1 MHKDERYCT
10 KNIGLSA
17 SDSEN
22 EISVFEVKELM
33 LFRED
38 AKSNAGYGND
48 KMLAAEEFLEFLD
61 IEYYEILDA
70 DFVSKHEDD
79 PVWLWVKFSQEIGRK
94 KRGDTKIYN
103 IQIHGGNN
111 QIGDRNTQ
119 HNNGDKA

>member
-1 MHKDERYCT
+1 MLEDDKRRT

-17 SDSEN
+17 SDIEN

-70 DFVSKHEDD
+70 DFISKHDDD
-79 PVWLWVKFSQEIGRK
+79 PVWLWVKFSQKIGR

-111 QIGDRNTQ
+111 QMGDGNTQ

>member
-1 MHKDERYCT
+1 MLEGDKYWT

-38 AKSNAGYGND
+38 AKSNAGYSNAVT
-48 KMLAAEEFLEFLD
+48 AAEEFLEFLD
-61 IEYYEILDA
+61 IAYYEILDA
-70 DFVSKHEDD
+70 DFVFKDKDD
-79 PVWLWVKFSQEIGRK
+79 PVWLWVKFSQEVGRK

-111 QIGDRNTQ
+111 QIGDNNTQ
-119 HNNGDKA
+119 NNYSRK

>member
-70 DFVSKHEDD
+70 DFVFKHEDD
-79 PVWLWVKFSQEIGRK
+79 PVWLWVKFSKQVGRK

-103 IQIHGGNN
+103 IQINGGNN
-111 QIGDRNTQ
+111 QIGDNNTQ
-119 HNNGDKA
+119 NNYNRK

>member
-1 MHKDERYCT
+1 MLEDDKYRT
-10 KNIGLSA
+10 KNIGLST

-48 KMLAAEEFLEFLD
+48 KMSAAEEFLEYLSN
-61 IEYYEILDA
+61 EYYEILDA
-70 DFVSKHEDD
+70 DFVYKHEENH
-79 PVWLWVKFSQEIGRK
+79 VWLWVKFSKQVGRK

-103 IQIHGGNN
+103 IQINGGNN
-111 QIGDRNTQ
+111 QIGDNNTQ
-119 HNNGDKA
+119 NNYNRK

>member
-1 MHKDERYCT
+1 MLEGDKYWT

-38 AKSNAGYGND
+38 AKSNAGYGDD
-48 KMLAAEEFLEFLD
+48 KMLAAQEFLEFLD
-61 IEYYEILDA
+61 IEYHEILDA
-70 DFVSKHEDD
+70 DFISKYDDD
-79 PVWLWVKFSQEIGRK
+79 PVWLWVKFSQEVGRK

-111 QIGDRNTQ
+111 QIGDNNTQ
-119 HNNGDKA
+119 NNYSRK

>member
-1 MHKDERYCT
+1 MLEDDKRRT

-17 SDSEN
+17 SDIEN

-38 AKSNAGYGND
+38 AKSNAGYSNAVT
-48 KMLAAEEFLEFLD
+48 AAEEFLEFLG
-61 IEYYEILDA
+61 IAYYEILDA
-70 DFVSKHEDD
+70 DFVFKHEDD

-111 QIGDRNTQ
+111 QIGDGNTQ
-119 HNNGDKA
+119 NNWDRQK

>member
-1 MHKDERYCT
+1 MLEGDKYWT

-38 AKSNAGYGND
+38 AKSNAGYGDD
-48 KMLAAEEFLEFLD
+48 KMLAAREFLEFLD
-61 IEYYEILDA
+61 IEYHEILDA
-70 DFVSKHEDD
+70 DFISKYDDD
-79 PVWLWVKFSQEIGRK
+79 PVWLWVKFSQEVGRK

-111 QIGDRNTQ
+111 QIGDNNTQ
-119 HNNGDKA
+119 NNYSRK

>member
-1 MHKDERYCT
+1 LGGDKYWT

-17 SDSEN
+17 NDNEN

-38 AKSNAGYGND
+38 AKSNAGYGDD
-48 KMLAAEEFLEFLD
+48 KMLAAQEFLEFLD
-61 IEYYEILDA
+61 IEYYKILDA
-70 DFVSKHEDD
+70 DFISKHDDD
-79 PVWLWVKFSQEIGRK
+79 PVWLWVKFSQEVGRK

-111 QIGDRNTQ
+111 QIGYGNTQ
-119 HNNGDKA
+119 YNNGNKA

>member
-1 MHKDERYCT
+1 MLEGDKYWT

-38 AKSNAGYGND
+38 AKSNAGYGDD
-48 KMLAAEEFLEFLD
+48 KMLATQEFLEFLD
-61 IEYYEILDA
+61 IEYHEILDA
-70 DFVSKHEDD
+70 DFISKYDDD
-79 PVWLWVKFSQEIGRK
+79 PVWLWVKFSQEVGRK

-111 QIGDRNTQ
+111 QIGDNNTQ
-119 HNNGDKA
+119 NNYSRK

>member
-22 EISVFEVKELM
+22 EISVFEVKELI

-38 AKSNAGYGND
+38 AKSNAGYDND

-70 DFVSKHEDD
+70 DFISKHDDD

-103 IQIHGGNN
+103 IQIRGGNN
-111 QIGDRNTQ
+111 QIGDGNTQ
-119 HNNGDKA
+119 HNNGNKK

>member
-1 MHKDERYCT
+1 MLEDDKRRT

-17 SDSEN
+17 SDIEN

-38 AKSNAGYGND
+38 AKSNAGYSNAVT
-48 KMLAAEEFLEFLD
+48 AAEEFLEFLS
-61 IEYYEILDA
+61 IAYYEILDA
-70 DFVSKHEDD
+70 DFVFKHEDD
-79 PVWLWVKFSQEIGRK
+79 PVWLWVKFSQEVGRK

-111 QIGDRNTQ
+111 QIGDNNTQ
-119 HNNGDKA
+119 NNWDRQE

>member
-1 MHKDERYCT
+1 MLEDDKRRT

-17 SDSEN
+17 SDIEN

-38 AKSNAGYGND
+38 AKSNAGYSNAVT
-48 KMLAAEEFLEFLD
+48 AAEEFLEFLG
-61 IEYYEILDA
+61 IAYYEILDA
-70 DFVSKHEDD
+70 DFVFKHEDD
-79 PVWLWVKFSQEIGRK
+79 PVWLWVKFSQEVGRK

-111 QIGDRNTQ
+111 QIGDNNTQ
-119 HNNGDKA
+119 NNLDRQE

>member
-1 MHKDERYCT
+1 MLEDDKYLT
-10 KNIGLSA
+10 KNIGLST

-48 KMLAAEEFLEFLD
+48 KMSAAEEFLEFLG

-70 DFVSKHEDD
+70 DFVFKHEDD
-79 PVWLWVKFSQEIGRK
+79 PVWLWVKFSKQVGRK

-103 IQIHGGNN
+103 IQINGGNN
-111 QIGDRNTQ
+111 QIGDNNTQ
-119 HNNGDKA
+119 NNYNRK